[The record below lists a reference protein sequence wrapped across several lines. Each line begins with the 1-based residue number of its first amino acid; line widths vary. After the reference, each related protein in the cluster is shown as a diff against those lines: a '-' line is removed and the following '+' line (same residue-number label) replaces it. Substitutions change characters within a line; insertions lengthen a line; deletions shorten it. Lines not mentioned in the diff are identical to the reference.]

1 MRHFFKKIYP
11 LVSSSVLSISK
22 KLVNSVFIQKLLHRL
37 LSFIP
42 VRMKEYYFSH
52 TQTMQQRVTLS
63 IQFILGSVGCIVL
76 SILGELFF
84 HFSFSLLWIFNL
96 ILIIL
101 SSVIAYKLYGHV
113 KDMKKPLERLI
124 EVSENIAKGDL
135 TQRTGIIE
143 KGEIG
148 MVAKA
153 FDHMI
158 ENIEEIIHSVQYS
171 SERTIKGSKKL
182 NTMSNKI
189 KSSSM
194 HVNVAIEEIAKG
206 AEYQATLN
214 NETKRNIE
222 TLIQISEELD
232 IKNEEVEHNALQT
245 KETILASE
253 IEIERLANSV
263 QHLANASLA
272 SFERIKE
279 LETHAG
285 KIVSIVETSH
295 QISTQTNLLALNAR
309 IEAARAGDAGR
320 GFAVVAQEVK
330 KLADQ
335 SKESSNEIE
344 TIIGDVRNAIVLI
357 SEEIKDH
364 IQKTQEESQ
373 SAIVA
378 KNALLL
384 VIEEMDRVNQ
394 SVQEM
399 KKFVKEQKASIEEI
413 GIQSQESSSIST
425 ETSQSTLAVANL
437 TKEFITNLETMAKM
451 TDKLSE
457 ISNELK
463 KSTDKIQIESVGF
476 YI

>member
-1 MRHFFKKIYP
+1 MRQFFKKIYP

-22 KLVNSVFIQKLLHRL
+22 KLINSVFIQKLLHRL

-42 VRMKEYYFSH
+42 VRMKELYYSH
-52 TQTMQQRVTLS
+52 TKTVQQRVTLS
-63 IQFILGSVGCIVL
+63 VQFILGSVGCIVL

-84 HFSFSLLWIFNL
+84 HFSFSLLWIFDLVL
-96 ILIIL
+96 IVL
-101 SSVIAYKLYGHV
+101 SSIIAYKLYGHV

-279 LETHAG
+279 LEAHAG

-344 TIIGDVRNAIVLI
+344 IIIHDVRNAITLI
-357 SEEIKDH
+357 SSEIKEH
-364 IQKTQEESQ
+364 IQKTQEESK
-373 SAIVA
+373 SAMIA

-399 KKFVKEQKASIEEI
+399 KKFVKEQKVSIDEI
-413 GIQSQESSSIST
+413 GVQSQESSSIST
-425 ETSQSTLAVANL
+425 QTSQSTLAVANV
-437 TKEFITNLETMAKM
+437 TKEFIANLDTMAKM

>member
-1 MRHFFKKIYP
+1 
-11 LVSSSVLSISK
+11 
-22 KLVNSVFIQKLLHRL
+22 
-37 LSFIP
+37 
-42 VRMKEYYFSH
+42 
-52 TQTMQQRVTLS
+52 
-63 IQFILGSVGCIVL
+63 
-76 SILGELFF
+76 
-84 HFSFSLLWIFNL
+84 
-96 ILIIL
+96 
-101 SSVIAYKLYGHV
+101 
-113 KDMKKPLERLI
+113 
-124 EVSENIAKGDL
+124 
-135 TQRTGIIE
+135 
-143 KGEIG
+143 
-148 MVAKA
+148 
-153 FDHMI
+153 MI

-182 NTMSNKI
+182 HTMSNKI
-189 KSSSM
+189 KSSSI
-194 HVNVAIEEIAKG
+194 HVNVAIDEIAKG

-279 LETHAG
+279 LEEHAG

-344 TIIGDVRNAIVLI
+344 TIIGAVRNAITLI

-364 IQKTQEESQ
+364 IQKTQEESK

-425 ETSQSTLAVANL
+425 QTSQSTLAVANL

-457 ISNELK
+457 ISNDLK
-463 KSTDKIQIESVGF
+463 KSTDKFQIESVGF

>member
-22 KLVNSVFIQKLLHRL
+22 KLINSVFIQKLLHRL

-52 TQTMQQRVTLS
+52 TKTVQQRVTLS

-84 HFSFSLLWIFNL
+84 HFSFSLLWIFDL

-232 IKNEEVEHNALQT
+232 IKNEEVEQNALQT

-253 IEIERLANSV
+253 LEIERLANSV

-279 LETHAG
+279 LESHAG

-344 TIIGDVRNAIVLI
+344 IIIGDVRNAIVLI

-399 KKFVKEQKASIEEI
+399 KKFVKEQKASIDEI
-413 GIQSQESSSIST
+413 GVQSQESSSIST